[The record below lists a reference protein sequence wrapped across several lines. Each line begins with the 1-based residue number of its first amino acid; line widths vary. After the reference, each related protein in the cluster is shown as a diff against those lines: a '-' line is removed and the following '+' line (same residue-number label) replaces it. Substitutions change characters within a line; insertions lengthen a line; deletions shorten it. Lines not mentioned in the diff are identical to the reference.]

1 MYGGPAGLVERKVA
15 QGVQNHKVQRR
26 SRAESAETYLH
37 PNSLA
42 VEWGVAINIHN
53 WSRYVTV
60 ISRDI
65 RVYCGRFV
73 GPSRTVRYMDG
84 PPTKNIK

>member
-1 MYGGPAGLVERKVA
+1 MCKIAKFNAEDSKR
-15 QGVQNHKVQRR
+15 QGD
-26 SRAESAETYLH
+26 LH
-37 PNSLA
+37 LNSLA
-42 VEWGVAINIHN
+42 VEWVVAVNIHN
-53 WSRYVTV
+53 WSRYVAV
-60 ISRDI
+60 ISHDI